1 MHAGQTGSELG
12 YRKGAKMGEAIR
24 LNGLTWG
31 ENVRIVKNVGEYP
44 VILLK

>member
-1 MHAGQTGSELG
+1 MQAGQTGSELSHW
-12 YRKGAKMGEAIR
+12 KGSKMGEAIR
-24 LNGLTWG
+24 LIGLTWG